1 MFASGNLQI
10 AFASSD
16 RTLLC
21 ALL

>member
-21 ALL
+21 VLL